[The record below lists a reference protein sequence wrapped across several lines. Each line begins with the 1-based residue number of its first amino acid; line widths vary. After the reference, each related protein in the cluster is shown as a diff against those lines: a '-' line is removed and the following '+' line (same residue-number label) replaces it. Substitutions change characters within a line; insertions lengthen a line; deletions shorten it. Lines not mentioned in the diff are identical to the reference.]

1 MGFVTANGIEM
12 CVEEHGPASARPL
25 LLIAG
30 FSAQLVSWDP
40 GFLDSLVDRG
50 FRVITFDNVPTRLL
64 DALEIVSIAYL
75 LWLVKS
81 ENKKMLLMI
90 SKLKTDSDNDYAP
103 SSVKGDVQVMRTE
116 IAHMRDKMDTG
127 FTAISTQIANLSNTV
142 IAAVSQ
148 K

>member
-1 MGFVTANGIEM
+1 MDVA
-12 CVEEHGPASARPL
+12 
-25 LLIAG
+25 
-30 FSAQLVSWDP
+30 W
-40 GFLDSLVDRG
+40 
-50 FRVITFDNVPTRLL
+50 ITWILDNVPTRLL
-64 DALEIVSIAYL
+64 DGLEIVSIAYL

-81 ENKKMLLMI
+81 ENKKMVLMI

-103 SSVKGDVQVMRTE
+103 LSVKGDVQVMRKE
-116 IAHMRDKMDTG
+116 MAHMRDKMDTG